1 MLLVTGASGQLGMEL
16 KKIYGKDK
24 AIFASKNDLDITDNI
39 KLNHFFENNN
49 IMIIIN
55 CAAYTNVDEAEN
67 NIELC
72 NKVNITGV
80 QNLAKISKKYKI
92 LVLHIS
98 TDYVYDGENNLPY
111 KETDNTQPLS
121 VYGKSK
127 LQGELELLT
136 LAHSAIIIRSGWL
149 YSKFNKNFVNTIL
162 KLSKNKSELNVIND
176 QIGTPTYAYD
186 LAKVISIIII
196 KINYDYNK
204 KEIYHFSNEGV
215 ASWYDFAYE
224 IIRLSKVNC
233 NINPIASKDYQVLA
247 KRPYYTVL
255 DKSKIKQ
262 DFGIKIRHWSDAL
275 TECLIS

>member
-262 DFGIKIRHWSDAL
+262 DFGIHWSDAL

>member
-98 TDYVYDGENNLPY
+98 TDYVYDGENNLP
-111 KETDNTQPLS
+111 
-121 VYGKSK
+121 
-127 LQGELELLT
+127 
-136 LAHSAIIIRSGWL
+136 
-149 YSKFNKNFVNTIL
+149 
-162 KLSKNKSELNVIND
+162 
-176 QIGTPTYAYD
+176 
-186 LAKVISIIII
+186 
-196 KINYDYNK
+196 
-204 KEIYHFSNEGV
+204 
-215 ASWYDFAYE
+215 
-224 IIRLSKVNC
+224 
-233 NINPIASKDYQVLA
+233 
-247 KRPYYTVL
+247 
-255 DKSKIKQ
+255 
-262 DFGIKIRHWSDAL
+262 
-275 TECLIS
+275 